1 MQFSQPVK
9 SRALVKLTIFM
20 RLNEIIILVGAST
33 DRLLMEKKLGLA
45 ALTALVLSSMLGAGV
60 FSLPQNMAA
69 VASPAALLIGW
80 AITGAGILLLAG
92 AMLLLTRLRP
102 DLDGGI
108 FTYAREGFG
117 ELIGFCSAWG
127 YWLCA
132 VIANV
137 SYLVIVFSA
146 LSFFTDSPDHTIF
159 GDGNTWQAIVGA
171 SCLLW
176 IVHALVLRGVQT
188 AAGINLVATLAK
200 LLPLGLFIVLA
211 ALAFEF
217 SRFDL
222 DFTGFALGVPVW
234 EQVKG
239 TMLITLWVFIGVEG
253 AVVVSARARHKKD
266 VGRATILAVIAALVV
281 YLFVTLLSLGV
292 VSRPELAAMRNP
304 SMAGIMVEMMGAWG
318 EVIIAAGLI
327 VSVCGA
333 YLSWTIMAAEVP
345 LLAATHKAFPRIFT
359 HQNKNNAP
367 AASLWLTNISVQA
380 CLVLIWLTGADYNA
394 LLNIAS
400 EMILVPY
407 LLVGA
412 FLVKMARSPIHRII
426 GYGACVYGIWLLYA
440 SGLMHLLLS
449 VVLYAPGIIVF
460 LYARRTHQDNA
471 QLRWLEKAG
480 ISLILLAAFPA
491 TWMLVS

>member
-1 MQFSQPVK
+1 
-9 SRALVKLTIFM
+9 
-20 RLNEIIILVGAST
+20 
-33 DRLLMEKKLGLA
+33 MEKKLGLA

-60 FSLPQNMAA
+60 FSLPQNMAS

-80 AITGAGILLLAG
+80 AITGAGILLLAL
-92 AMLLLTRLRP
+92 AMVVLTRLRP

-117 ELIGFCSAWG
+117 ELIGFFSAWG

-146 LSFFTDSPDHTIF
+146 LSFFTDTPELRLF

-171 SCLLW
+171 SVLLW
-176 IVHALVLRGVQT
+176 MVHFLVLRGVQT
-188 AAGINLVATLAK
+188 AASINLVATLAK

-211 ALAFEF
+211 MMAFKLSTF
-217 SRFDL
+217 NL
-222 DFTGFALGVPVW
+222 DFSGIALGLPVW
-234 EQVKG
+234 EQVKN

-253 AVVVSARARHKKD
+253 AVVVSARARNKND
-266 VGRATILAVIAALVV
+266 VGRATLLAVVAALSV
-281 YLFVTLLSLGV
+281 YLLVTLLSLGV
-292 VSRPELAAMRNP
+292 IARPELAGMRNP
-304 SMAGIMVEMMGAWG
+304 SMAGLMVEMMGPWG

-345 LLAATHKAFPRIFT
+345 FLAATHKAFPKIFAR
-359 HQNKNNAP
+359 QNQNNAP
-367 AASLWLTNISVQA
+367 SASLWLTNISIQI
-380 CLVLIWLTGADYNA
+380 CLVLIWLTGSDYNT
-394 LLNIAS
+394 LLTIAS

-407 LLVGA
+407 FLVGA
-412 FLVKMARSPIHRII
+412 FLVKVSVRPLHKAI
-426 GYGACVYGIWLLYA
+426 GFGACIYGLWLLYA

-449 VVLYAPGIIVF
+449 VVLYAPGLIVF
-460 LYARRTHQDNA
+460 MYTRSTHTHDIKLNF
-471 QLRWLEKAG
+471 REKSV
-480 ISLILLAAFPA
+480 IFLMLVAAFPA
-491 TWMLVS
+491 TWALVK

>member
-1 MQFSQPVK
+1 
-9 SRALVKLTIFM
+9 
-20 RLNEIIILVGAST
+20 
-33 DRLLMEKKLGLA
+33 MEKKLGLS

-60 FSLPQNMAA
+60 FSLPQNMAQ
-69 VASPAALLIGW
+69 VASPMTLMIGW
-80 AITGAGILLLAG
+80 AITGVGILLLAF

-146 LSFFTDSPDHTIF
+146 LSFFTDSPGLRFF
-159 GDGNTWQAIVGA
+159 GDGNTWQAITG
-171 SCLLW
+171 SSILLW

-211 ALAFEF
+211 GMAFRLDIF
-217 SRFDL
+217 TL
-222 DFTGFALGVPVW
+222 DFSGVDLAMPVW

-253 AVVVSARARHKKD
+253 AVVVSARAQNKRD
-266 VGRATILAVIAALVV
+266 VGRATLLAVLSALGV
-281 YLFVTLLSLGV
+281 YLLVTMLSLGV
-292 VSRPELAAMRNP
+292 VPRPELAEMRNP
-304 SMAGIMVEMMGAWG
+304 SMAGLMVNMMGSWG
-318 EVIIAAGLI
+318 EIIIAAGLI
-327 VSVCGA
+327 ISVCGA

-345 LLAATHKAFPRIFT
+345 LVAATYKAFPRIFVR
-359 HQNKNNAP
+359 QNKNNAP
-367 AASLWLTNISVQA
+367 AASLWLTNLSVQA
-380 CLVLIWLTGADYNA
+380 CLLLIWLTHSDYNT

-407 LLVGA
+407 FLVGA
-412 FLVKMARSPIHRII
+412 FLVKIAARPLHRAVGI
-426 GYGACVYGIWLLYA
+426 GACIYGLWLLYA
-440 SGLMHLLLS
+440 SGPLHLLLS
-449 VVLYAPGIIVF
+449 VILYAPGLLVF
-460 LYARRTHQDNA
+460 IYARRTHHHEST
-471 QLRWLEKAG
+471 LRTGEQA
-480 ISLILLAAFPA
+480 LIVLLLIAAVPA
-491 TWMLVS
+491 TWILMR

>member
-1 MQFSQPVK
+1 MQ
-9 SRALVKLTIFM
+9 
-20 RLNEIIILVGAST
+20 
-33 DRLLMEKKLGLA
+33 KKLGLS

-60 FSLPQNMAA
+60 FSLPQNMAQ
-69 VASPAALLIGW
+69 VAGPMALIIGW
-80 AITGAGILLLAG
+80 AITGVGILLLAF

-146 LSFFTDSPDHTIF
+146 LSFFTDTPELRIF
-159 GDGNTWQAIVGA
+159 GDGNTWQSIVG
-171 SCLLW
+171 SSVLLW

-188 AAGINLVATLAK
+188 AAGINLAATLAK

-211 ALAFEF
+211 GLAFSLDTF
-217 SRFDL
+217 TL
-222 DFTGFALGVPVW
+222 DFSGVDLSMPVW

-253 AVVVSARARHKKD
+253 AVVVSARAQNKRD
-266 VGRATILAVIAALVV
+266 VGRATLMAVLAALSV
-281 YLFVTLLSLGV
+281 YLLVTMLSLGV
-292 VSRPELAAMRNP
+292 VPRPELAEMRNP
-304 SMAGIMVEMMGAWG
+304 SMAGIMVNMMGSWG
-318 EVIIAAGLI
+318 EVIIATGLI
-327 VSVCGA
+327 ISVCGA

-345 LLAATHKAFPRIFT
+345 LVAATYKAFPRVFAR
-359 HQNKNNAP
+359 QNKNNAP
-367 AASLWLTNISVQA
+367 SASLWLTNISVQA
-380 CLVLIWLTGADYNA
+380 CLLLIWITHADYST

-407 LLVGA
+407 FLVGA
-412 FLVKMARSPIHRII
+412 FLVKIATRPLHQATGI
-426 GYGACVYGIWLLYA
+426 GACIYGLWLLYA
-440 SGLMHLLLS
+440 SGPMHLLLS
-449 VVLYAPGIIVF
+449 VVLYAPGLFVF
-460 LYARRTHQDNA
+460 IYARRTHQHERRLCA
-471 QLRWLEKAG
+471 GEKV
-480 ISLILLAAFPA
+480 LIVFLLVAAVPA
-491 TWMLVS
+491 TWMLMR